1 MKKVK
6 FNGGREKKRLSKI
19 KLITTIIVMLSIGL
33 FIYDIVHSQ
42 IQGSLPAEAPVAGML
57 LNPQTIPEPKEQLND
72 AQADQAANQEIAPDT
87 EAAMA
92 ETEAIEELDSF
103 YSEYR
108 LEREKVRAEALELLQ
123 SIVDDPHSSVEM
135 RDTATKQKLNIARN
149 LEYELMTEN
158 VLAAKNFGET
168 VVMIGEGTV
177 TVVVSI
183 IMDDLK
189 SAQIAEAVAGVTGVD
204 YENVIIINRE

>member
-1 MKKVK
+1 MKKVR
-6 FNGGREKKRLSKI
+6 FNGGREKKRLSKV
-19 KLITTIIVMLSIGL
+19 KLITTIIVMFSIGL

-42 IQGSLPAEAPVAGML
+42 IPGSLPAEAPVAGML
-57 LNPQTIPEPKEQLND
+57 LNPQIIPEPEQQISD
-72 AQADQAANQEIAPDT
+72 SQTANSNQTEQSPAT
-87 EAAMA
+87 EAVLAN
-92 ETEAIEELDSF
+92 TEVAEELDAF